1 MPNDVA
7 KPVIPTGGMA
17 GSHILLLLLVVMLA
31 APLQAQ
37 TTVDTRRFA
46 FCPITTP
53 IPLRPVVT
61 ESLKPGELFLTADQ
75 AESIEGGVSTAIGD
89 AELSYNRQQLTADR
103 IDYHQPTD
111 VVELQGNVHYWD
123 DDVYLSSIDGHVEL
137 ETENADFNNVSYWLL
152 ENRGRGKANSI
163 HVRSGNRSEGQKVDY
178 TTCDPDTDGPWN
190 LDTNIWKLSMSRL
203 YLNHDTDQGSG
214 RNVVLR
220 IKDIPVFYTP
230 WMSFPISSKRK
241 SGFLFP
247 GLGSSTRN
255 GAEIQAPWYWNI
267 APDMDATITPRAMS
281 NIGVMLAGQFRYL
294 MPRGQGTLD
303 VEYLPNDSR
312 FDDKARNS
320 IAYNHSQMF
329 LSSGYL
335 GLIYNR
341 VSDQRYL
348 EDFSSSL
355 LGSGTQ
361 FLEQSARTF
370 YGWNLGNHWLGL
382 SNLIG
387 NFQTVDRNLPVQYRP
402 YKRLPSTTM
411 WLDSPYKNRRLNYNI
426 STQFDYFTRGNDELQ
441 NSVNGIRYD
450 LAPTLSLPVNSV
462 SYFVEPRAGMRLTRY
477 HLDANN
483 SFSNNAPDRVI
494 PFFSVDSGVFLERNT
509 RVLGDDVI
517 QTLEP
522 RLYYLYVP
530 EKDQSDLP
538 VFDTG
543 EYTTT
548 LASLFYENR
557 YNGLDRIGDAN
568 QITAAA
574 TSRFYLE
581 NTGEQLGYFSVGQAY
596 FLDDRS
602 ITLPGQLVRTE
613 QRSAIMAELGATPS
627 PGLELR
633 TEYQWDPYTNR
644 TSKLGFNAMYRPAP
658 GKVINVGYR
667 DLKPDPYQTGLEQIY
682 RVEQTDISFRWPVR
696 ADLSIVGKWNYAIEQ
711 DRSLDLF
718 AGFEFNSC
726 CWGLRMVGRRF
737 LSNIDGEFESGV
749 FLQFELK
756 GLAGIGEKTV
766 DFLTRSIPG
775 YESEF

>member
-1 MPNDVA
+1 MR
-7 KPVIPTGGMA
+7 IT
-17 GSHILLLLLVVMLA
+17 LLLLVL
-31 APLQAQ
+31 LQAASAETQ

-46 FCPITTP
+46 FCPITTT
-53 IPLRPVVT
+53 IPLRPEVT
-61 ESLKPGELFLTADQ
+61 ETLQTGELFLTADQ

-89 AELSYNRQQLTADR
+89 AELSYNSQQLTADR
-103 IDYHQPTD
+103 IDYHQPAD

-123 DDVYLSSIDGHVEL
+123 KDVYLNSIDGHVEL
-137 ETENADFNNVSYWLL
+137 KTENADFNNVNYWLL

-163 HVRSGNRSEGQKVDY
+163 HVRSGNRSEGEQVDY
-178 TTCDPDTDGPWN
+178 TTCDPDTDGRWN
-190 LDTNIWKLSMSRL
+190 LESNIWKLSMSKL
-203 YLNHDTDQGSG
+203 YLDHDTDQGSG
-214 RNVVLR
+214 RNVILR

-230 WMSFPISSKRK
+230 WMSFPISGKRK

-267 APDMDATITPRAMS
+267 APDMDATITPRSMS
-281 NIGVMLAGQFRYL
+281 NVGVMLAGQFRYL
-294 MPRGQGTLD
+294 MSRGQGTLD

-320 IAYNHSQMF
+320 IAFNHSQTF
-329 LSSGYL
+329 LQSGYF

-361 FLEQSARTF
+361 FLEQSARTS
-370 YGWNLGNHWLGL
+370 YGWYLGKHWLGL
-382 SNLIG
+382 SNLVG
-387 NFQTVDRNLPVQYRP
+387 NFQTIDRNLPAQYRP
-402 YKRLPSTTM
+402 YKRLPSTTLT
-411 WLDSPYKNRRLNYNI
+411 LDSPYRNRQLNYNVT
-426 STQFDYFTRGNDELQ
+426 TQFDYFTRGNDVLL

-450 LAPTLSLPVNSV
+450 LAPTLSLPMNSV
-462 SYFVEPRAGMRLTRY
+462 SYFMKPRAGMRFTRY

-483 SFSNNAPDRVI
+483 SFSNNNPDRLL
-494 PFFSVDSGVFLERNT
+494 PFFSLDSGIFLERNT
-509 RVLGDDVI
+509 QLLGEDMI

-530 EKDQSDLP
+530 EKDQSQLP

-543 EYTTT
+543 EYTTA

-557 YNGLDRIGDAN
+557 FNGLDRIGDAN
-568 QITAAA
+568 QITASA
-574 TSRFYLE
+574 TSRFYLDK
-581 NTGEQLGYFSVGQAY
+581 TGELLGYFSLGQAY
-596 FLDDRS
+596 YLNEQS
-602 ITLPGQLVRTE
+602 VTLPGQATRNE
-613 QRSAIMAELGATPS
+613 NRSAILAELGITPF
-627 PGLELR
+627 PALDFR
-633 TEYQWDPYTNR
+633 AEYQWDPNT
-644 TSKLGFNAMYRPAP
+644 TSNNKLSFNAIYHPAP
-658 GKVINVGYR
+658 GKVINIGYR
-667 DLKPDPYQTGLEQIY
+667 DLIPDPYQTALAQVVL
-682 RVEQTDISFRWPVR
+682 VEQTDISFRWPLR
-696 ADLSIVGKWNYAIEQ
+696 ADLSVVGKWNYAIEQ

-718 AGFEFNSC
+718 AGFEYNSC

-737 LSNIDGEFESGV
+737 LSNIDGDGEFESGV

-766 DFLTRSIPG
+766 DFLSRSIPG